1 MFYRIQ
7 QANDPAT
14 RILEPGQRSYDWN
27 GLDEYRNG
35 VSACESIE
43 ELGTYLA
50 QVGIPY
56 GDGDWNLI
64 AFEGHYANEDDLD
77 AHLGAVLT
85 EPTAIISVEP
95 MADNAETWEAIDA
108 AFEMTA

>member
-56 GDGDWNLI
+56 GDGKWNLI
-64 AFEGHYANEDDLD
+64 AFEGHYADEDDLD
-77 AHLGAVLT
+77 ADLGAVLT

-95 MADNAETWEAIDA
+95 MADNEEIWEAIDA
-108 AFEMTA
+108 AFEMAA